1 MLFSFEQLPHWFS
14 GGTQS
19 LQWHCWGGRKG
30 VVSPVSQM
38 HSFVTLK
45 IEKQVL
51 EGHRESDLCFFSPLM
66 LCSQVEER
74 IQGDM

>member
-1 MLFSFEQLPHWFS
+1 MALL
-14 GGTQS
+14 
-19 LQWHCWGGRKG
+19 GGRKG

-66 LCSQVEER
+66 LCSQVEEW